1 MEGEGGEEGEVR
13 PHLYLEGGGTTEE
26 GGREGGRE
34 FAFEGDVG
42 VASTADVG
50 IGPAGGREEDV

>member
-1 MEGEGGEEGEVR
+1 
-13 PHLYLEGGGTTEE
+13 LEGGGTTEE